1 MSELRQGTA
10 VGAAPVIVEHH
21 PKRHRFAAHFP
32 EGDGELIYKP
42 IAPHTLDLVH
52 TEVDPALRGR
62 GIAKALAREAF
73 AYARRE
79 HLKIVPTCRFIQG
92 WLEQHPEEQDLITT
106 RADAT

>member
-1 MSELRQGTA
+1 MSELPQGTA
-10 VGAAPVIVEHH
+10 VGAEPVIVEHH

-52 TEVDPALRGR
+52 TGVDPALRGR

-79 HLKIVPTCRFIQG
+79 HLKVVPTCPFIQR
-92 WLEQHPEEQDLITT
+92 WLQGHPEEHDLVTT
-106 RADAT
+106 CADAT

>member
-1 MSELRQGTA
+1 MSELRQGIT
-10 VGAAPVIVEHH
+10 VGPEPVIVEHH

-79 HLKIVPTCRFIQG
+79 QLKIVPTCRFIQG

-106 RADAT
+106 RADAK